1 MFKML
6 LRTIEMVKDF
16 FQGIY
21 YAELDH
27 IDNFYRQ
34 YR

>member
-1 MFKML
+1 MFKVL
-6 LRTIEMVKDF
+6 FRAIEMAKDF

-21 YAELDH
+21 YAELNH